1 MVSNTPSPYRKLRSI
16 TETTACSGGTN
27 FPLISAVILAG
38 PQLPSRPRRWY
49 NSKSSRAIYVEKHT
63 LVPDANSTLQKNHLL
78 SQAFLRI
85 QRMGL
90 NPPRCPRRR
99 GNKPCPAGRPRRG

>member
-38 PQLPSRPRRWY
+38 GHLPFWPEYWNDRKPSRPI
-49 NSKSSRAIYVEKHT
+49 SVEKHT
-63 LVPDANSTLQKNHLL
+63 QVPDANSTMQKSPGL

-85 QRMGL
+85 PRPGS
-90 NPPRCPRRR
+90 NRRRCPLLRE
-99 GNKPCPAGRPRRG
+99 NKPCRADRLRCE